1 MPLHKKYFSGKK
13 NGLKRKTAAGRLK
26 VLPRFPYKERIEV

>member
-13 NGLKRKTAAGRLK
+13 KRFKTKNRVRAIKGPSA
-26 VLPRFPYKERIEV
+26 VSV